1 MVDIAEQMGLEVAHD
16 EDSEEESEP
25 PSMPASRN
33 VSEITPS
40 TSRAVDTKPE
50 ERQLSKKVW
59 PSTSFTHS
67 V

>member
-1 MVDIAEQMGLEVAHD
+1 MVDISEQMGLEVAHD

-25 PSMPASRN
+25 PSLPASRN

-40 TSRAVDTKPE
+40 ARVLEPKPE

-59 PSTSFTHS
+59 PCMNLWISS
-67 V
+67 